1 MPKTNEKVDSPAAK
15 MVRVPP
21 RRGQIKAKIMTNLV
35 RMVEEAGRAI
45 CSKVQVAEEE
55 SHEHTSQPHDS
66 SHA

>member
-1 MPKTNEKVDSPAAK
+1 MPKANENVDSAAAK

-35 RMVEEAGRAI
+35 RKVEEAGRAI
-45 CSKVQVAEEE
+45 CSKVQVAEE
-55 SHEHTSQPHDS
+55 SHEHTSQPPDS